1 MTARR
6 KDLRLLSVRPCE
18 CSRRGEPKQA
28 QPKQQRRAG
37 RAKQP
42 DTQPAKQRAA
52 SEAANKQG
60 AYSTLGSAIYC
71 TQIKQGNEPGCEV
84 LYPAVVSRN
93 GATEIAVQI
102 NQ

>member
-28 QPKQQRRAG
+28 QSQNNNEEQAG

-52 SEAANKQG
+52 SEATSKVH
-60 AYSTLGSAIYC
+60 T
-71 TQIKQGNEPGCEV
+71 V
-84 LYPAVVSRN
+84 H
-93 GATEIAVQI
+93 
-102 NQ
+102 